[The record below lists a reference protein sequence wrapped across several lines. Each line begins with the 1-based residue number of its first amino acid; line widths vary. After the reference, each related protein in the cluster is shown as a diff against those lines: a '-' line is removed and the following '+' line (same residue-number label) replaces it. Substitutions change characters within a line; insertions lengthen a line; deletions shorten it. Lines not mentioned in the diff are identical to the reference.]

1 MLVHRK
7 DSRRLCQALATM
19 EKNILPQTN
28 RTIRRS
34 LTAFQSGQTPR
45 RNLFVNFVLFVLN
58 IPEVAKNQ
66 LPSLAGTAESPQAIP
81 SLGQML
87 GRPAASSSSPTLE
100 RST

>member
-1 MLVHRK
+1 MLVHGK

-45 RNLFVNFVLFVLN
+45 RNLFVLFVLN